1 MQQLDQLTQRRAQLQ
16 QVNEQFIRLDS
27 SSTNYAQSLRELIA
41 VYDSNV
47 NTAQMTTQQ
56 LENYLRGLG
65 T

>member
-47 NTAQMTTQQ
+47 NTAQMTT
-56 LENYLRGLG
+56 
-65 T
+65 